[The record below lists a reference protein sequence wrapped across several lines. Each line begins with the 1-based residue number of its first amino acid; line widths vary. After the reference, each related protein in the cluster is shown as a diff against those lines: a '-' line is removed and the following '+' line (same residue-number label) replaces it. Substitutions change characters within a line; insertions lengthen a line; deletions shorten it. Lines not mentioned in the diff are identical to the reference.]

1 MVVPLGPLVGTPA
14 TKPTGVRLLL
24 PTSTPSEFDVDTGAT
39 VPLPGA
45 LPGDRTNWFT
55 RIGTA
60 LVLSSFPTCTP
71 QACDAL
77 SDLLVYD
84 SPDHPP
90 RSLGKAYGFGPS
102 RDGMALWVIRVDG
115 KDQCHLELQPL
126 SGARPGSASTADCNT
141 VIVGED
147 PAGLVLQTTNAG
159 LSQTVLVDPGTGRTL
174 RQFSSFGAMTPN
186 YLLIG
191 AGAGLSLL
199 DARTGAT
206 RPVPSP
212 TAIPGPVNTALSR
225 DGRYLAVEFG
235 DPAVGGT
242 GNEAY
247 DLWLLDLAKASW
259 VHPPSMPVGINIK
272 QAAFDWTAAGDVV
285 LATGFA
291 GAGVGIWRP
300 GQVAWTLTKAPLPAL
315 QGTTIAVA

>member
-1 MVVPLGPLVGTPA
+1 
-14 TKPTGVRLLL
+14 VRLLL
-24 PTSTPSEFDVDTGAT
+24 PTSTPSEFDVDTGAA

-45 LPGDRTNWFT
+45 LPGDRTNWLT
-55 RIGTA
+55 RIGTT

-71 QACDAL
+71 QACEAVA
-77 SDLLVYD
+77 DLLVYD
-84 SPDHPP
+84 SVDHPP

-102 RDGMALWVIRVDG
+102 RDGTAVWVIRVDG

-126 SGARPGSASTADCNT
+126 SGARPGSGSTADCGT
-141 VIVGED
+141 VILGEN

-159 LSQTVLVDPGTGRTL
+159 LSQTVLVDPATGRTL

-191 AGAGLSLL
+191 EGAGLSLL

-206 RPVPSP
+206 RPVRRP
-212 TAIPGPVNTALSR
+212 TAIPGPGKTALSR

-242 GNEAY
+242 SNEAY
-247 DLWLLDLAKASW
+247 DLWLLDLTKASW
-259 VHPPSMPVGINIK
+259 VHLPSMPVGIDIK

-285 LATGFA
+285 LATGVP
-291 GAGVGIWRP
+291 GAGVAIWRP
-300 GQVAWTLTKAPLPAL
+300 GQAAWTLTKAPLPAL
-315 QGTTIAVA
+315 QGTAIVVV